1 MANFF
6 RTRHTIDK
14 PTNELLLISAG
25 EAATLIRKGE
35 ISSLQLVDA
44 YIERIRHVNG
54 ALNAMV
60 DENFTTAR
68 NMAMNIDNYL
78 SILDKNSTEFAN
90 LVRAKPLLGVP
101 FTVKDNTFCKGF
113 VCTVGVSARKQNG
126 LASQEDSEAVRRLKE
141 AGAILLGI
149 TNVPEL
155 ALWWETNNTI
165 YGVTN
170 NPYDLRRT
178 PGGSSGG
185 EGALLAA
192 AGSVIGLGNDVGGSL
207 RVPALFCGVFGL
219 KPGPGVVQSTGILPR
234 VHGGYMIQMATA
246 GPMTRYASDLSL
258 MLRVLAGEEIA
269 ESRLQL
275 SRRVNFRNVRVFYME
290 DLKSLVSQGLSPEMR
305 DSVRKTA
312 KYFEKKYDIC
322 AHRLDLPLVHRAFEI
337 FLASMNEEEHD
348 NLGKAMSNFAYEVNC
363 FAELVKYP
371 FGWSDHTL
379 PAIITGIRS
388 KLPQQ
393 SDARRKFATL
403 EYKTLTFD
411 GLHIGVDEL
420 KKAICDKENIR
431 TESFD
436 LLLTNA
442 HTKREYAVGELVP
455 RNSSVVVQRI
465 PRENALKLPKVQDTS
480 TSGIISR
487 NVSSS
492 LFQQNSYIKPE
503 EFAGMTEEQRLA
515 HIKRVSTEK
524 YNSSNYQRRT
534 GGIMTGPPPATYV
547 CNRCGQPGH
556 WYKSCP
562 LLNVRRT
569 AGITMDE
576 LMETHR
582 DDPLAMIHPSGKF
595 VKPIMHHQAR
605 MQRKYEPFPGQPDE
619 SRSPG
624 QSATTTAVPEQFR
637 CRLCGGILR
646 DAVLSACC
654 GHSFCA
660 ECYQQQLLTH
670 PTQLCPGADCV
681 QQISADSLVPNKM
694 LRDAVQK
701 YLILGIGALEPAT
714 TMTASVG
721 GTITTAA
728 MTAQAGANKP
738 NVLTDTHS
746 LLHKLLPGLAAAQ
759 AQRELDTTATPS
771 TVTTTALSSAPPVS
785 GTTASVA
792 DELAA
797 ATSMQTT
804 TAGTQG
810 SGAFSAHPQQQIGV
824 PPSSSGCATSSAPGG
839 GNAVPLAMLFDP
851 NKPPPS
857 LTASMLASV
866 AGGAA
871 TTDPTSRMHAGGGAG
886 ISSLYSGAVRTESPA
901 NAGDELFINM
911 ADKRRAERKDSVE
924 AVVKE
929 AAEFST
935 SSSRRRS
942 ESQSHDQK
950 NGKGDA
956 EEKEKK
962 KSGKRERSHKRRHQ
976 SGGGTGTEATE
987 DDERGGG
994 GGKRRR
1000 KHKKEKKSKRKRKEK
1015 KE

>member
-1 MANFF
+1 MNTPHQPNQRPLRGRIQPFLDPRILQMKPLYPVLKLVSTSYFMSISAIFRMANFF

-269 ESRLQL
+269 ESRLRL
-275 SRRVNFRNVRVFYME
+275 SQRVNFRNVRVFYME

-393 SDARRKFATL
+393 SDARRKFVESKRDQLRREIVSLLGDDGMFIFPAFTTVAPLHNQPLFTPMDIIYTAVWNTL
-403 EYKTLTFD
+403 ALPALACPLGLNDD
-411 GLHIGVDEL
+411 GLPTGVQIVAGPDCE
-420 KKAICDKENIR
+420 R
-431 TESFD
+431 
-436 LLLTNA
+436 LL
-442 HTKREYAVGELVP
+442 
-455 RNSSVVVQRI
+455 I
-465 PRENALKLPKVQDTS
+465 
-480 TSGIISR
+480 
-487 NVSSS
+487 
-492 LFQQNSYIKPE
+492 
-503 EFAGMTEEQRLA
+503 
-515 HIKRVSTEK
+515 
-524 YNSSNYQRRT
+524 
-534 GGIMTGPPPATYV
+534 
-547 CNRCGQPGH
+547 
-556 WYKSCP
+556 
-562 LLNVRRT
+562 
-569 AGITMDE
+569 
-576 LMETHR
+576 
-582 DDPLAMIHPSGKF
+582 
-595 VKPIMHHQAR
+595 
-605 MQRKYEPFPGQPDE
+605 
-619 SRSPG
+619 
-624 QSATTTAVPEQFR
+624 
-637 CRLCGGILR
+637 
-646 DAVLSACC
+646 
-654 GHSFCA
+654 
-660 ECYQQQLLTH
+660 
-670 PTQLCPGADCV
+670 
-681 QQISADSLVPNKM
+681 
-694 LRDAVQK
+694 
-701 YLILGIGALEPAT
+701 
-714 TMTASVG
+714 
-721 GTITTAA
+721 
-728 MTAQAGANKP
+728 
-738 NVLTDTHS
+738 
-746 LLHKLLPGLAAAQ
+746 AAAQ
-759 AQRELDTTATPS
+759 DLEEGFGGWAAPELHWGWHLPKCLRKFTAN
-771 TVTTTALSSAPPVS
+771 V
-785 GTTASVA
+785 
-792 DELAA
+792 
-797 ATSMQTT
+797 
-804 TAGTQG
+804 
-810 SGAFSAHPQQQIGV
+810 
-824 PPSSSGCATSSAPGG
+824 
-839 GNAVPLAMLFDP
+839 
-851 NKPPPS
+851 
-857 LTASMLASV
+857 
-866 AGGAA
+866 
-871 TTDPTSRMHAGGGAG
+871 
-886 ISSLYSGAVRTESPA
+886 
-901 NAGDELFINM
+901 
-911 ADKRRAERKDSVE
+911 
-924 AVVKE
+924 
-929 AAEFST
+929 
-935 SSSRRRS
+935 
-942 ESQSHDQK
+942 
-950 NGKGDA
+950 
-956 EEKEKK
+956 
-962 KSGKRERSHKRRHQ
+962 
-976 SGGGTGTEATE
+976 
-987 DDERGGG
+987 
-994 GGKRRR
+994 
-1000 KHKKEKKSKRKRKEK
+1000 
-1015 KE
+1015 